1 MTGSDKDRKE
11 ALRHM
16 AKFVTRDG
24 KNIRIN
30 VDAKN
35 EKLMEL
41 LKDAVPR
48 LSYDEILDGELEKRL
63 KDAAVEIGPI
73 ELLSGDDIKELLL
86 SKAIFDAISKPMGG

>member
-24 KNIRIN
+24 KSIKIK

-35 EKLMEL
+35 EELTEL

-48 LSYDEILDGELEKRL
+48 LSYDEILDGALEKRL
-63 KDAAVEIGPI
+63 KDLVAEIGPI
-73 ELLSGDDIKELLL
+73 ELSSGDDIKELLL